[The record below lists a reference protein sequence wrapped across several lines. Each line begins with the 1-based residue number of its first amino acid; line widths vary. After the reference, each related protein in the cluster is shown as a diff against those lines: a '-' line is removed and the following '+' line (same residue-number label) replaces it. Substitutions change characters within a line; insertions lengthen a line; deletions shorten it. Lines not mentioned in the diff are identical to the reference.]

1 MHPAWRVHV
10 YSGKDFAVV
19 AGVNESS
26 VEFVSPWRQG
36 GRAVWSC
43 VRKHVL
49 GGVCAIA
56 VQVVA
61 VVVVLLLIVVLVV
74 VMVMVVVLVLYETQ
88 SSKFPC
94 YLRAPHFTARA

>member
-1 MHPAWRVHV
+1 MKS
-10 YSGKDFAVV
+10 SG
-19 AGVNESS
+19 G
-26 VEFVSPWRQG
+26 FVSPWRQG

-56 VQVVA
+56 VQAVA

-74 VMVMVVVLVLYETQ
+74 VMVMVVVLVLDETQ

-94 YLRAPHFTARA
+94 YIRALHFTARLAHDVRFHVQHSVSCCPVAS